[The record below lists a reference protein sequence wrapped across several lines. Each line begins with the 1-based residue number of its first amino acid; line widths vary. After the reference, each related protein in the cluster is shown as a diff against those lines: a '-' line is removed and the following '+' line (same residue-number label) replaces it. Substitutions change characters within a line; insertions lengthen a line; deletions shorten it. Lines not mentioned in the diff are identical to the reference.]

1 MKTLFQKYFNIT
13 LSTRILIWMVLGA
26 VAGISFGKSIV
37 VIKPLGDLFIQLLMM
52 VAIPLV
58 FFNLLAG
65 LTSMS
70 NIKSMGK
77 TAIKVFVF
85 YLTTTTIAITL
96 GMGIMFLFKAGVG
109 FEVKADVT
117 HQVGEA
123 PPLLDL
129 LLNMFPT
136 NIFKSFAEGNLIQ
149 IVVFGIMVG
158 IASLAM
164 PKEKKEKLEKA
175 YNLIAELMRKLV
187 DLVMR
192 VAPICLAA
200 LIAASVGEYG
210 SEIFGPMIKF
220 ILAVFSAQVL
230 MVGFYML
237 LLMVVGKV
245 SPRWFLQN
253 TKELYATTIA
263 TCSSLA
269 SLAVSLDVAESK
281 LKLPKSIYGFTLPL
295 GAQFNKDGTSIMLS
309 AVLIFT
315 AQAVGWTDM
324 TIWDLLQIVIV
335 GLIIVE
341 GSGGIPGGGLVVAML
356 FAKAFDLPIEV
367 VAVIGGIYRFIDMG
381 NTTVNCMGDLVATV
395 IIAKQDTNWE
405 PDN

>member
-129 LLNMFPT
+129 FLNMFPT

-210 SEIFGPMIKF
+210 SEIFGPIIKF

>member
-210 SEIFGPMIKF
+210 SEIFGPIIKF

>member
-210 SEIFGPMIKF
+210 SEIFGPIIKF
-220 ILAVFSAQVL
+220 IQAVFSAQVL

>member
-210 SEIFGPMIKF
+210 SEIFGPIIKF

-381 NTTVNCMGDLVATV
+381 NTTVNCMGDLVVTV